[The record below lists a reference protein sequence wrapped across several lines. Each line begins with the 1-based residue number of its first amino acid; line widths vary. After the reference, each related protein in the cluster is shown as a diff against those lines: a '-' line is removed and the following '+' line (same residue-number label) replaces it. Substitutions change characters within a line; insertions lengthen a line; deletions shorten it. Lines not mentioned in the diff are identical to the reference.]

1 MYKVCFNEIYS
12 PIPAVVPM
20 SFPCLASDL
29 SVIDGFKV
37 TKLHSVDSKSQG
49 SWVSL
54 CFGPQ
59 GNIYTCDQYGS
70 LFRISLNKSGIEKIK
85 KLESPGKAQGL
96 LWAYGSL
103 YMMSNY
109 QSHSIIHRLWDKDND

>member
-1 MYKVCFNEIYS
+1 MKYILLFLL
-12 PIPAVVPM
+12 

-70 LFRISLNKSGIEKIK
+70 LFRISLNKSGIEKIT
-85 KLESPGKAQGL
+85 KA
-96 LWAYGSL
+96 
-103 YMMSNY
+103 
-109 QSHSIIHRLWDKDND
+109 